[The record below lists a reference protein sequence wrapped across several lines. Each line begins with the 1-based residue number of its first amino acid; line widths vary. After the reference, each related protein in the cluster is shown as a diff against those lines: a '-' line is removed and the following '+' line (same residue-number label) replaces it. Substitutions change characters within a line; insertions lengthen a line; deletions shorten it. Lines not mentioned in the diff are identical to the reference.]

1 MVAGRLQDRV
11 AIVTGAANGIGAGIA
26 QRFVEEGAT
35 VIVADVL
42 GDAAAK
48 VADALGPHAVAM
60 CVDVTEEDD
69 VAAAVDRA
77 VAEFGRLDVMVNNAG
92 ILGATGSITTASF
105 ADMNRTV
112 EVILGGAVLG
122 MKHAARVMVPQRR
135 GVILTLSSPA
145 GVVGGVG
152 PHAYSAA
159 KAAVLGLNRS
169 VAAELRPHGVR
180 VNAIIP
186 GPIVT
191 AMTADAVTG
200 NPEDLEAAETAIAA
214 DSPIGRPGYP
224 ADIAAGALYLA
235 SDDASFV
242 TGHALAVDA
251 GYSTIAGPS
260 PFAIGEHAAAGM
272 MLGPTGDRA
281 R

>member
-1 MVAGRLQDRV
+1 
-11 AIVTGAANGIGAGIA
+11 
-26 QRFVEEGAT
+26 
-35 VIVADVL
+35 
-42 GDAAAK
+42 
-48 VADALGPHAVAM
+48 
-60 CVDVTEEDD
+60 
-69 VAAAVDRA
+69 
-77 VAEFGRLDVMVNNAG
+77 
-92 ILGATGSITTASF
+92 
-105 ADMNRTV
+105 
-112 EVILGGAVLG
+112 
-122 MKHAARVMVPQRR
+122 
-135 GVILTLSSPA
+135 
-145 GVVGGVG
+145 
-152 PHAYSAA
+152 
-159 KAAVLGLNRS
+159 
-169 VAAELRPHGVR
+169 VR

-260 PFAIGEHAAAGM
+260 PYAIGEHAAAGM
-272 MLGPTGDRA
+272 MLGPTGERA